1 MQFGGPQSERKLN
14 LPLRTPALFPFT
26 PSPQHTITTQLFPL
40 IEGGLPTYPHA
51 TPAGFRRRFCCQKS
65 TRSAAAKTQRRKQS
79 GMSPWETT
87 KRTWW
92 WKLKALELRDAAIYK
107 ATEHIGSLEA
117 EGKETIREEIY
128 PRFRQL
134 AEEGLQKTH
143 HREKNTLSEYH
154 GVGIQCESSFISVLS
169 CSYHL
174 TKWMEGEV
182 GQSQYSTSGRHG

>member
-1 MQFGGPQSERKLN
+1 MQFGDPQSERKLN

-26 PSPQHTITTQLFPL
+26 PSSQHTITTQLFPL

-65 TRSAAAKTQRRKQS
+65 TSSAAAKRQRRKQS

-143 HREKNTLSEYH
+143 HREK
-154 GVGIQCESSFISVLS
+154 IP
-169 CSYHL
+169 
-174 TKWMEGEV
+174 
-182 GQSQYSTSGRHG
+182 